1 MALLIRVDGGLEQV
15 AVKGDFEKL
24 QKLVEGYVIFIPH
37 KVAMN
42 GEKYS
47 GFTCNEDGQSMNLP
61 YNRNASNIL
70 NQKLLGHVVL
80 VKNGDI

>member
-1 MALLIRVDGGLEQV
+1 MALLIKTDGGMEQV

-24 QKLVEGYVIFIPH
+24 QKLVEGYVIFMPH
-37 KVAMN
+37 KVSMS

-47 GFTCNEDGQSMNLP
+47 GFACNEDGMPMNLP
-61 YNRNASNIL
+61 YNQNASAIL
-70 NQKLLGHVVL
+70 NQRLLGNVVL